1 MKGNPELMESILV
14 LIFDALPPWI
24 NKTIANAGH
33 AVKIEGYTS
42 GILKNRIDKAKVNI
56 CGSY

>member
-1 MKGNPELMESILV
+1 MESILV